1 MPDLAQSLGNY
12 DPGYLQIVAQ
22 SWGIDYSAQD
32 LQMGIH
38 LLVPLMVDRQ
48 RLNELLEI
56 LPGEAK
62 AALAD
67 LLSNGGRMTW
77 SNFTRRFGGV
87 REMGAGRRDR
97 DRPDLNPIST
107 AEILLY
113 RALIGRAFF
122 ETPDGAQEHAYIPDD
137 LKELMDLEGEEVQ
150 TPLGRAALPEERAQQ
165 YPVSDHILDDT
176 CTVLAALRMGLP
188 EVQVPLSIY
197 PGDYQP
203 SMRSLASLLQA
214 ASLLDKSG
222 KPIPEA
228 VRDFL
233 EIDRGQALAQLA
245 SAWMQSRQ
253 LNELALLPNLIL
265 EGEWSTNPFRT
276 RQAVLTMLRDIPTGT
291 WWGLE
296 SFIGAVRDRNP
307 DFQRPA
313 GDYDSWIIR
322 LTDTETYLSGFGSW
336 DLVDGHLLRLV
347 ITGFFHWLG
356 ILDLSAPAKGRPV
369 TAFRFTDWSGA
380 LLQSDTPPV
389 LPGDDQKMIVRSDGR
404 LVLSRGVPRSVR
416 YQVSRFC
423 EWDELKRGDFLYQ
436 ITPSSLRRAEEHGL
450 AIEQLLALMHKHAEQ
465 VPPNL
470 VNGLVGFKEH
480 GRQARIEQVQVLR
493 VSSPEVLE
501 QLRSSRA
508 ARFLGDPLG
517 PTTVIVKAGAQEK
530 VLAALVEMG
539 YLGEILNE
547 E

>member
-38 LLVPLMVDRQ
+38 LLVPLMADQQ
-48 RLNELLEI
+48 RLNELLEV

-62 AALAD
+62 SALAD
-67 LLSNGGRMTW
+67 LLSYGGRMTW
-77 SNFTRRFGGV
+77 SNFTRRFGEV

-97 DRPDLNPIST
+97 DRPDLDPVST
-107 AEILLY
+107 AEILFY

-122 ETPDGAQEHAYIPDD
+122 ETPDGPQEHAYIPDD
-137 LKELMDLEGEEVQ
+137 LKELMNLEGEEVQ
-150 TPLGRAALPEERAQQ
+150 IPFGRAALPEERAQQ
-165 YPVSDHILDDT
+165 YPVSDHILDDA

-188 EVQVPLSIY
+188 ENQVPLSIY

-203 SMRSLASLLQA
+203 SMRSLTSLLKA
-214 ASLLDKSG
+214 AGLLDKSG
-222 KPIPEA
+222 TPIPEA
-228 VRDFL
+228 VRKFL

-245 SAWMQSRQ
+245 LAWLQSKQ

-265 EGEWSTNPFRT
+265 EGEWINNPFRT
-276 RQAVLTMLRDIPTGT
+276 RQAILTLLGDIPAGT

-296 SFIGAVRDRNP
+296 SFINAVRDRNP

-322 LTDTETYLSGFGSW
+322 IANTETYLSGFGSW
-336 DLVDGHLLRLV
+336 DQVDGQLLRLV

-356 ILDLSAPAKGRPV
+356 FLDLAAPGKDGPV

-380 LLQSDTPPV
+380 LLQGDAPPG
-389 LPGDDQKMIVRSDGR
+389 LPVDDQKMIVRSDGR
-404 LVLSRGVPRSVR
+404 LVFPRRVQRSVR

-423 EWDELKRGDFLYQ
+423 EWDGLKRGEYLYQ
-436 ITPSSLRRAEEHGL
+436 ITPSSLKRAEEHGL
-450 AIEQLLALMHKHAEQ
+450 LIGQLLALLRKHSEQ

-470 VNGLVGFKEH
+470 VTALEGYKEH

-493 VSSPEVLE
+493 LNSPEILE
-501 QLRSSRA
+501 ELRSSRA

-517 PTTVIVKAGAQEK
+517 PTTVIVKPGAQEK

-539 YLGEILNE
+539 YLGEILD
-547 E
+547 

>member
-1 MPDLAQSLGNY
+1 MPDLAQSLGKY

-22 SWGIDYSAQD
+22 SWGINYSAKD

-38 LLVPLMVDRQ
+38 LLVPWMANRQ
-48 RLNELLEI
+48 HLNDLIEN

-62 AALAD
+62 SALAD

-77 SNFTRRFGGV
+77 SNFTRRFGEV

-107 AEILLY
+107 AEILFY

-137 LKELMDLEGEEVQ
+137 LIELMDLEGEADQ
-150 TPLGRAALPEERAQQ
+150 GPLGRAALPEERAHQ
-165 YPVSDHILDDT
+165 YPVSDHILDDA

-188 EVQVPLSIY
+188 EDEAPLSIY

-203 SMRSLASLLQA
+203 SLQSLRSLLRA
-214 ASLLDKSG
+214 ASLLDNSG
-222 KPIPEA
+222 NPIPKA

-233 EIDRGQALAQLA
+233 EIDRGQALAQLT
-245 SAWMQSRQ
+245 SAWLQSKQ
-253 LNELALLPNLIL
+253 LNELALLPKLIL

-276 RQAVLTMLRDIPTGT
+276 RQAVITLLGEIPAGT

-296 SFIGAVRDRNP
+296 AFINAVHDRKP

-322 LTDTETYLSGFGSW
+322 LTGTETYMSGFESW
-336 DLVDGHLLRLV
+336 DQVDGQLLRLM

-356 ILDLSAPAKGRPV
+356 ILDLSAPGQDGPV
-369 TAFRFTDWSGA
+369 TAFRFSNWSGA
-380 LLQSDTPPV
+380 LLDGESPPG

-404 LVLSRGVPRSVR
+404 LVFPRRAQRSVR

-423 EWDELKRGDFLYQ
+423 EWGELKRGDFLYQ

-450 AIEQLLALMHKHAEQ
+450 AIDQLLALLRKHAEQ

-470 VNGLVGFKEH
+470 VTALDGYKEH

-493 VSSPEVLE
+493 LSSPDILE
-501 QLRSSRA
+501 AMRASRA

-539 YLGEILNE
+539 YLGEILDE
-547 E
+547 V